1 MPKNPRKSVTL
12 TTKRSAVIRKQD
24 PLKAPK
30 TQHNNKRNIRKP
42 LQNTTKN
49 RKMHP
54 EVNILPA
61 TPRTSARLAKQYQ
74 KTNWK
79 RISPHSSKIS
89 KVTSTDTI
97 VIDDTDEENEES
109 ISNLQPNAIPN
120 GGYFY
125 EDRSPGLRELEI
137 PLYDIERQPV
147 EPVVENHETTI
158 IELDS
163 TIEIVNENGQDDSK
177 EPLSCSAENVS
188 KSENVFVISN
198 PSMKI
203 PPRVLSVIDLSDD
216 SEDVSCTQSIAPV
229 QTIPLGYNIAKSQQK
244 VDKQLAKKS
253 PNRKTSGRSLNVEP
267 QVPTT
272 SASTQNRNS
281 KEIQKKRMVVIDGNN
296 VSYGHLNGK
305 MFSVKGLEICIKY
318 FKKLGHEVV
327 AVVPQYKLKKTQ
339 STDQELLQKLHRQGD
354 VILAPSKN
362 LPGQYSSPYDD
373 RLILSVAE
381 KFDGVIVSNDNFRD
395 LLDSS
400 PEWRRIIETRVIGY
414 TWVKDC
420 FFLPDDPYGRQ
431 GPSLSAM
438 LDGYSP

>member
-1 MPKNPRKSVTL
+1 MARAKIPRKSVTL
-12 TTKRSAVIRKQD
+12 TPKRSAVKRKQD
-24 PLKAPK
+24 PLKAAK
-30 TQHNNKRNIRKP
+30 THNNKRNKLKP
-42 LQNTTKN
+42 LQNIQKQ
-49 RKMHP
+49 RKMQSDA
-54 EVNILPA
+54 NFLPA
-61 TPRTSARLAKQYQ
+61 TPRTSDRLAKQYQ

-79 RISPHSSKIS
+79 RISPHSSIIS
-89 KVTSTDTI
+89 KDTI

-109 ISNLQPNAIPN
+109 VSNLQPNAMQN
-120 GGYFY
+120 TGYFY

-147 EPVVENHETTI
+147 EPVVEIHETTI

-163 TIEIVNENGQDDSK
+163 TIENANENGQENSK
-177 EPLSCSAENVS
+177 EPQEPDSTEDVS
-188 KSENVFVISN
+188 KSEKVYAISN
-198 PSMKI
+198 PSRKI

-216 SEDVSCTQSIAPV
+216 SEDVSYTQFIAPV

-244 VDKQLAKKS
+244 VDKQLTKKS
-253 PNRKTSGRSLNVEP
+253 PNKKITGTNLTVEP

-281 KEIQKKRMVVIDGNN
+281 KEMQKKRMVVIDGNN

-400 PEWRRIIETRVIGY
+400 PVWRRIIETRVIGY

-438 LDGYSP
+438 LNGYSP

>member
-1 MPKNPRKSVTL
+1 MARAKIPRKSVTL
-12 TTKRSAVIRKQD
+12 TPKRSAVKRKQD
-24 PLKAPK
+24 PLKAAKPL
-30 TQHNNKRNIRKP
+30 NNRRNKRKP
-42 LQNTTKN
+42 LQIFQKKS
-49 RKMHP
+49 KMQLDA
-54 EVNILPA
+54 NILPA
-61 TPRTSARLAKQYQ
+61 TPRTSNRLAKQYQ
-74 KTNWK
+74 
-79 RISPHSSKIS
+79 R
-89 KVTSTDTI
+89 STDTI

-109 ISNLQPNAIPN
+109 ISNLQPNA
-120 GGYFY
+120 GYFY

-137 PLYDIERQPV
+137 PLYDIDRQPV
-147 EPVVENHETTI
+147 EPVEQIHETTI

-163 TIEIVNENGQDDSK
+163 TMENTTENEQETSK

-188 KSENVFVISN
+188 KSENVYAVSN
-198 PSMKI
+198 PSRKV

-216 SEDVSCTQSIAPV
+216 SEDVSYTQFIAPV

-244 VDKQLAKKS
+244 VDKQLTKKS
-253 PNRKTSGRSLNVEP
+253 PNRKTSGKNFTVEP

-272 SASTQNRNS
+272 SASMKNRNS
-281 KEIQKKRMVVIDGNN
+281 EETQKKRMVVIDGNN

-373 RLILSVAE
+373 KLILSVAE

-400 PEWRRIIETRVIGY
+400 PVWRRIIQTRVIGY

-438 LDGYSP
+438 LNGYSP